1 MATSSRSNLFI
12 VALLVWMTRIHPCS
26 ARAKPKF
33 PAIIIFGDSSVDPGN
48 NYINTFFKANVAP
61 YGTNFPGHVPT
72 GRFSDGKLVT
82 DFMASTLGIKDVV
95 SPFLAPNLSDDDLRT
110 GVSFASAGSGY
121 DDLTTTLINVIPVS
135 RQAEMFRSYIDKLK
149 RIVGDEETKSTIA
162 EALVLISAGTND
174 LIYNFF
180 DIPTRRLEFNFD
192 GYTGFLLQRL
202 EDLVE
207 EIYDLGCRKII
218 VVGLPPIGCL
228 PLQMTFRLEN
238 PRNRHCLEDQNSYAR
253 SYNKKLVR
261 LLPEIQAKLPTSK
274 LVYADAYQPLMNMI
288 NHPEQYGIA
297 ETRVGCCGSGSGS
310 GSGILL
316 GLSIFC
322 NGMSPVCGNPW
333 EYVFWDSVHPT
344 QQVYR
349 QLAKYVVKEVVPK
362 LTYAL

>member
-1 MATSSRSNLFI
+1 MATSRSNLFI
-12 VALLVWMTRIHPCS
+12 VALVVWMTRIHPCS
-26 ARAKPKF
+26 ARSKPKF

-48 NYINTFFKANVAP
+48 NNYINTFFKANVTP

-82 DFMASTLGIKDVV
+82 DFMASTLWIKDVV
-95 SPFLAPNLSDDDLRT
+95 PPFLAPNLSDDDLRT

-121 DDLTTTLINVIPVS
+121 DDLTTTLSNVITVS
-135 RQAEMFRSYIDKLK
+135 RQVEMFRSYIDKLK
-149 RIVGDEETKSTIA
+149 GIVGDEEAKSIIA
-162 EALVLISAGTND
+162 KALVLISAGTND
-174 LIYNFF
+174 LIFNFF
-180 DIPTRRLEFNFD
+180 DLPTRRLEFNFD

-228 PLQMTFRLEN
+228 PFQMKLRLEN
-238 PRNRHCLEDQNSYAR
+238 PRNRHCLEDQNSDAR

-261 LLPEIQAKLPTSK
+261 LLPEIQAELPRSK
-274 LVYADAYQPLMNMI
+274 LVYADAYQPLMDMI

-297 ETRVGCCGSGSGS
+297 ETSVGCCGSG
-310 GSGILL
+310 ILV
-316 GLSIFC
+316 GLSLIC
-322 NGMSPVCGNPW
+322 NGMSPVCRNPR

-362 LTYAL
+362 LTYAF